1 MCYFC
6 GYLAQ
11 LNTIERILNIM
22 MYSIIVVL
30 ITLIAILITIAVLLQ
45 SGQGSGL
52 SGGIAGNAGG
62 AAGAMGSRRTAD
74 FLSKATSVL
83 GGTFLMLCLVA
94 NFFIDRS
101 TTTRS
106 AVQQSSSFQMP
117 ASQNFPQQSESPA
130 AIPQQTEDQE
140 N

>member
-1 MCYFC
+1 
-6 GYLAQ
+6 
-11 LNTIERILNIM
+11 M

-101 TTTRS
+101 STTRS
-106 AVQQSSSFQMP
+106 AVQQSGFQMP
-117 ASQNFPQQSESPA
+117 ASQDFPQQAESPA

>member
-1 MCYFC
+1 VLILWLSYVAKH
-6 GYLAQ
+6 Y
-11 LNTIERILNIM
+11 ERILNIM

-74 FLSKATSVL
+74 FLSKATSFL
-83 GGTFLMLCLVA
+83 GGAFLVLCLVA

-106 AVQQSSSFQMP
+106 AVQQSGFQMP
-117 ASQNFPQQSESPA
+117 ASQDFSQPAESPA
-130 AIPQQTEDQE
+130 AIPQETQE
-140 N
+140 EQD

>member
-1 MCYFC
+1 M
-6 GYLAQ
+6 
-11 LNTIERILNIM
+11 I
-22 MYSIIVVL
+22 YSIIVGL
-30 ITLIAILITIAVLLQ
+30 ITLIAILITIAILLQ

-83 GGTFLMLCLVA
+83 GGAFLVLCLVA

-101 TTTRS
+101 TTTQSAIQRS
-106 AVQQSSSFQMP
+106 GVQFPVDNSLTAP
-117 ASQNFPQQSESPA
+117 AESPS
-130 AIPQQTEDQE
+130 AIPQTEQPVEQTAEQPTQE
-140 N
+140 